1 MRIKRI
7 KIHNFKS
14 FKDIDLEFGNFN
26 VIVGAN
32 AAGKSNLLQIFRF
45 ICQLERD
52 TLANAVSI
60 NGGTKS
66 LINFNSS
73 QKELEIAISVD
84 SSYSLVTREPR
95 LRLKFFGFEYKFV
108 LRPDSSKI
116 GCAVPFEKAEQFFDY
131 REYDAQD
138 SDEQLFKDEIVGKR
152 GSFVIEKTEKTVSA
166 VVNPVAIQE
175 EFEKNNVKLPFYP
188 FPEFEQKNDDSL
200 LISKSFFLPP
210 WERFS
215 TNVALYDILPQN
227 ARNLISI
234 SGKAELEEDGK
245 NLALI
250 LNPILEDKEKKRKLL
265 NLLADA
271 LPFVSDLGTRKYA
284 EKSLMITLKEKYFL
298 EEELRADLLSDGTME
313 IIALLIILFFEDKD
327 VVFIEEPERN
337 IHPQLIARL
346 IRMAKDA
353 SQKKQIFITTH
364 SPEIVKHAGIENLL
378 LVSRNNAGDS
388 VVSRP
393 AESEQVKSFLSNE
406 LGPEDLFVQNLLDI

>member
-1 MRIKRI
+1 
-7 KIHNFKS
+7 
-14 FKDIDLEFGNFN
+14 
-26 VIVGAN
+26 
-32 AAGKSNLLQIFRF
+32 
-45 ICQLERD
+45 
-52 TLANAVSI
+52 
-60 NGGTKS
+60 
-66 LINFNSS
+66 
-73 QKELEIAISVD
+73 
-84 SSYSLVTREPR
+84 
-95 LRLKFFGFEYKFV
+95 
-108 LRPDSSKI
+108 
-116 GCAVPFEKAEQFFDY
+116 
-131 REYDAQD
+131 
-138 SDEQLFKDEIVGKR
+138 
-152 GSFVIEKTEKTVSA
+152 
-166 VVNPVAIQE
+166 
-175 EFEKNNVKLPFYP
+175 
-188 FPEFEQKNDDSL
+188 
-200 LISKSFFLPP
+200 
-210 WERFS
+210 
-215 TNVALYDILPQN
+215 
-227 ARNLISI
+227 
-234 SGKAELEEDGK
+234 
-245 NLALI
+245 
-250 LNPILEDKEKKRKLL
+250 L